1 MQRTTQPQSI
11 SPDTAA
17 LLLVALALEAL
28 GVALRPLLAHGL
40 ALLLTLAGW
49 RPTAAAPAAPAAPV
63 KRPEPIKPRPTASPR
78 RKRSARALQEGASPT
93 PQGVPA

>member
-1 MQRTTQPQSI
+1 MQRTAQLQSI

-28 GVALRPLLAHGL
+28 GAALRPLLAHGL

-49 RPTAAAPAAPAAPV
+49 RPAAAAPAAPAAPV
-63 KRPEPIKPRPTASPR
+63 KRPEPTRPRPTNAPT
-78 RKRSARALQEGASPT
+78 RKRAARTLVAVA
-93 PQGVPA
+93 A

>member
-1 MQRTTQPQSI
+1 MQPTTQVQSI
-11 SPDTAA
+11 SPDVAA

-49 RPTAAAPAAPAAPV
+49 RPAAAAPAAPAAPI
-63 KRPEPIKPRPTASPR
+63 KRPEPARPRPTNAPT
-78 RKRSARALQEGASPT
+78 RKRTTRTLAAVA
-93 PQGVPA
+93 A